1 MSLRRFCFAFLLGLS
16 FLNACMDDDELWNP
30 NMNETVPSGV
40 FIVNEG
46 NFMSGNSSLSFY
58 RMDSMKVLNNVFRET
73 NALLLGDV
81 AQSMAIRDSLGYIV
95 VNNSGK
101 IYVINTHTF
110 KYIGKITGLTSPR
123 YIHFINKHKAYV
135 TDMYAKRIWII
146 DPLGSYEETGIVD
159 GTVTGFI
166 DVDNHSSEFYQHS
179 TEQMVQY
186 GKYVFTNCWSFDNQI
201 LVIDSENDQLAD
213 SITVLKQPASLVMDR
228 YNRIWTITDGGY
240 EGSLYGHEAPGL
252 ICINA
257 ETREVEKTIRFNLA
271 DSPSEVRLN
280 GTKDII
286 YFINKDVYR
295 MPVLGDVPELFI
307 KSSYAGTNSGGYY
320 GLDIDPAS
328 GDVYVADAIDYVQPG
343 VVYRYKANGE
353 PVDTFKA
360 GIIPA
365 AFCFKP

>member
-1 MSLRRFCFAFLLGLS
+1 MSLRRFFFVLLSGLS
-16 FLNACMDDDELWNP
+16 LLYACMDDDELWKP
-30 NMNETVPSGV
+30 VMDEKVPSGV
-40 FIVNEG
+40 FVINEG

-58 RMDSMKVLNNVFRET
+58 KMDSMKVLENVFRET
-73 NALLLGDV
+73 NGLLLGDV

-101 IYVINTHTF
+101 IYVINTSTF

-123 YIHFINKHKAYV
+123 YIHFIDEHKAYV

-146 DPLGSYEETGIVD
+146 DPLGDYEETGVVD

-186 GKYVFTNCWSFDNQI
+186 GKYVFTNCWSNDNQI
-201 LVIDSENDQLAD
+201 LVIDSETDQLVD

-240 EGSLYGHEAPGL
+240 EGSPYGHEVPGL

-257 ETREVEKTIRFNLA
+257 ETREVEKTILFNLD
-271 DSPSEVRLN
+271 DSPSEIRLN
-280 GTKDII
+280 GTKDIL
-286 YFINKDVYR
+286 YFINKDIYR
-295 MPVLGDVPELFI
+295 MPVLGDVPGLFI
-307 KSSYAGTNSGGYY
+307 KSPYAGTISGGYY

-328 GDVYVADAIDYVQPG
+328 GDVYVADALDNAQPG
-343 VVYRYKANGE
+343 VVYRYKANAE
-353 PVDTFKA
+353 PVDTFEV
-360 GIIPA
+360 GIIPG